1 MYYKVYM
8 DMDVLGEVGE
18 GTFGGYCVCKWCK
31 HINMI
36 CYAYQNALHN
46 WEASTQRGSDEPAVA
61 KHECLS
67 TYQA

>member
-46 WEASTQRGSDEPAVA
+46 
-61 KHECLS
+61 
-67 TYQA
+67 